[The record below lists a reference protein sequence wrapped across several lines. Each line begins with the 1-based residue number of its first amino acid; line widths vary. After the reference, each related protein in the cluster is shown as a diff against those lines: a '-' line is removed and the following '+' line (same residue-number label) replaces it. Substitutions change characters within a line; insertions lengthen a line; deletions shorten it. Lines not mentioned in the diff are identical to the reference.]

1 MSSVTITFTL
11 AQIQELVNIAKEAI
25 ARGESSG
32 GVKFTISSIG
42 SSSPIV
48 ATTVPVAA
56 AAAASS
62 TGTDPLTQE
71 QLVTLL
77 TKGFYAKSQT
87 RAMSSYF
94 TKWGLPE
101 SVHKAAR
108 DQWVVFAKANGRVEN
123 PKDDPEREKRPSNP
137 YMRFANANRDKVKA
151 ENPTMSPRE
160 ITSLLGARWKAMT
173 EAEKA
178 PYVAEFNAEKSSR
191 SPSTT
196 TVTA

>member
-11 AQIQELVNIAKEAI
+11 AQIQELVKIAQEAI
-25 ARGESSG
+25 SRGESSG
-32 GVKFTISSIG
+32 GVKFTISSTG

-48 ATTVPVAA
+48 ATSVPAA

-87 RAMSSYF
+87 RAMASYF

-101 SVHKAAR
+101 AVHKAAR
-108 DQWVVFAKANGRVEN
+108 DQWVTFAKTNGRVEN

-151 ENPTMSPRE
+151 ENPAMSPRE
-160 ITSLLGARWKAMT
+160 ITSLLGARWQAMT
-173 EAEKA
+173 VDQKA

-191 SPSTT
+191 SPSPTT
-196 TVTA
+196 ASA